1 MPTIHV
7 QHDGHARILSDMSSR
22 SATVVRSWSARATAA
37 GADAYVRHFQDVV
50 LPSLRRLPGHCGALV
65 LRRSGDP
72 DVEIVVLT
80 LWASMDPVRT
90 FAGADASVA
99 VVEPEARATLTAFD
113 AHVTHYDLVV
123 QAGS

>member
-1 MPTIHV
+1 
-7 QHDGHARILSDMSSR
+7 MSSS
-22 SATVVRSWSARATAA
+22 SATVVRFWSARATAA
-37 GADAYVRHFQDVV
+37 GAGAYARHFQDAV
-50 LPSLRRLPGHCGALV
+50 LPSLRRLPGHRGALV

-80 LWASMDPVRT
+80 LWASMDAVRT

-113 AHVTHYDLVV
+113 AHVTHYDLIV
-123 QAGS
+123 QTVS